1 MTATQTNVA
10 KAYQRQAVLTASKEK
25 LVVLLYDGA
34 ILNIDRAQKAFDSND
49 VTCIGEAIGRA
60 FAIVGE
66 LRSSIDHE
74 QGGEIAE
81 NLERLYD
88 FVQDRI
94 VTANRDRDPY
104 PLSEARSVL
113 ATLKEGWNAVV
124 WS

>member
-1 MTATQTNVA
+1 MTAMQTNVA
-10 KAYQRQAVLTASKEK
+10 KAYQQQAVLTASKEK

-34 ILNIDRAQKAFDSND
+34 ILNIDRAQRAFDASD
-49 VTCIGEAIGRA
+49 VAAIGEAIGRA
-60 FAIVGE
+60 FAIIGE

-88 FVQDRI
+88 FAQDRLFN
-94 VTANRDRDPY
+94 VNRNRDPS

-113 ATLKEGWNAVV
+113 VTLKEGWNAVIR
-124 WS
+124 S

>member
-1 MTATQTNVA
+1 VTAMQTNVA
-10 KAYQRQAVLTASKEK
+10 KAYQQQAVLTASKEK

-34 ILNIDRAQKAFDSND
+34 ILNIDRAQRAFDASD
-49 VTCIGEAIGRA
+49 VAAVGEAIGKA
-60 FAIVGE
+60 FAIIGE

-88 FVQDRI
+88 FAQDRLFN
-94 VTANRDRDPY
+94 ANRNRDPS

-113 ATLKEGWNAVV
+113 VTLKEGWNAVIR
-124 WS
+124 S